1 MLIPWA
7 EPRMAAALQH
17 LSTLVSSAPPN
28 QAIVIFLQEMGPSD
42 LAQIQAATWVRQRFH
57 ITDTS
62 GAHWGNAQYGTTTL
76 VDRRLRIAAVFRVP
90 FESMFQ
96 RDGFFVDVRVVGEPR
111 VLRLA
116 NVHLES
122 LVADP
127 PLRPAQMETTAR
139 YLHDE
144 MVYAALLAGDC
155 NSIQPFDR
163 TIHSDN
169 GLEDAYLVLGGK
181 EDSDEGYTWGPQVPE
196 AMFKKFGPSRMDRV
210 MFCGKV
216 KAKSLQRIGVG
227 VKVDD
232 DQLRKEMIAAGQVD
246 FVTDHYGVMAEMEL
260 DGSNLDLS
268 EGNSSPQKS

>member
-17 LSTLVSSAPPN
+17 LSTLVSRTPAN

-42 LAQIQAATWVRQRFH
+42 LAQIQAAAWVQQRFH
-57 ITDTS
+57 ITDAS
-62 GAHWGNAQYGTTTL
+62 GAHWGSALYGTTTL
-76 VDRRLRIAAVFRVP
+76 VDRRLRVAAVFRVP

-96 RDGFFVDVRVVGEPR
+96 RDGLFVDVRAAGGPR

-127 PLRPAQMETTAR
+127 PLRPAQMKLAAR
-139 YLHDE
+139 YMCAE
-144 MVYAALLAGDC
+144 EVCAALLAGDC

-163 TIHSDN
+163 TIHADN

-196 AMFKKFGPSRMDRV
+196 AMFKKFGSSRIYRV

-232 DQLRKEMIAAGQVD
+232 EQLRKEMIAAGQVD

-260 DGSNLDLS
+260 EGSN
-268 EGNSSPQKS
+268 